1 MLFKNIKDIKTK
13 NEKKFFIEKIK
24 LIYRIIEEYCSFN
37 NILYSEYNEDEERA
51 IKELLD
57 IGIIQNKDDLGIMKN
72 LIKSEYNSLIKALS
86 FYNENK
92 KESNYILKKFYN
104 SYRKKVQ
111 LENESNDYPTIV
123 DLFAGAGG
131 LSLGFV
137 QNNYKIELAN
147 EIQEICA
154 QTYIFNHPE
163 LKSEKVV
170 NDDIIKIVD

>member
-92 KESNYILKKFYN
+92 KESNYILKKFNNQNFIIVIEKKYN
-104 SYRKKVQ
+104 
-111 LENESNDYPTIV
+111 
-123 DLFAGAGG
+123 
-131 LSLGFV
+131 
-137 QNNYKIELAN
+137 
-147 EIQEICA
+147 
-154 QTYIFNHPE
+154 
-163 LKSEKVV
+163 
-170 NDDIIKIVD
+170 